1 MPNRVFVP
9 PPHALDRNLALEVVR
24 VTEASALAASRWI
37 GRGDEKAAD
46 EAATEAMRQAL
57 NSLSMDGRLVN
68 GSGAITLSNGDKVGT
83 GTGPKVDIVL
93 TPIEGATICAK
104 GSHNAISVVAATQ
117 EGSFLHVP
125 ADAYMEKLAVGPGLP
140 QGVIDLSVTPRTICS
155 TSPPPRAWR
164 SPTSPSACWTARAT
178 PICWAASTRPVR
190 AWC

>member
-46 EAATEAMRQAL
+46 EAATLAMREAL
-57 NSLSMDGRLVN
+57 NSLPMDGRLVN
-68 GSGAITLSNGDKVGT
+68 GSGTANLATGDKMGT

-104 GSHNAISVVAATQ
+104 GSHNAISVVAA
-117 EGSFLHVP
+117 
-125 ADAYMEKLAVGPGLP
+125 
-140 QGVIDLSVTPRTICS
+140 
-155 TSPPPRAWR
+155 
-164 SPTSPSACWTARAT
+164 
-178 PICWAASTRPVR
+178 
-190 AWC
+190 